1 MASYSVAATKDNLSA
16 LIDKALAGEE
26 VVITRRGKAT
36 VRMVPDTSLAP
47 GKDVRMAM
55 IDLQEWRK
63 TQLPI
68 ATGIPYERFREWLAE
83 DDEG

>member
-1 MASYSVAATKDNLSA
+1 MANYSVAATKDNLSA

-36 VRMVPDTSLAP
+36 VRMVPDTSSVP

-63 TQLPI
+63 TQAPV

>member
-1 MASYSVAATKDNLSA
+1 MASYSVAVTKDNLSA

-26 VVITRRGKAT
+26 VVITRRGKVA
-36 VRMVPDTSLAP
+36 VRMVPDTSSAA

-55 IDLQEWRK
+55 VDLQEWRK
-63 TQLPI
+63 TQPPI

-83 DDEG
+83 DDQD